1 MQGDGMRA
9 VLALLVVLA
18 TAPVAAQDC
27 PGDCTYD
34 GQVKVAELILA
45 VRVALGDLGVD
56 SCFAADVN
64 RDGAVGIDELVLA
77 VSMLLNGCPA
87 PSSPT
92 ATVTLAVTPT
102 ATATSTELAT
112 ATASA
117 TPTATP
123 TIPPVGG
130 AWVEAPLT
138 VGQSTCSEEFTA
150 VFAEM
155 LAERVACPQQVELLD
170 DTTADVTD
178 CSSQTVR
185 GQLDRDGTIH
195 LVFPRSEGSAP
206 PCTVTLDVSSVIA
219 AGADPVVA
227 SYTFGLAFGG
237 DGCPFD
243 DCTIQ
248 ASAPWTRPE

>member
-1 MQGDGMRA
+1 MRA

-64 RDGAVGIDELVLA
+64 RDGAVAIDELVLA

-92 ATVTLAVTPT
+92 ATATLAATPTVTATPAESAT
-102 ATATSTELAT
+102 ATATE
-112 ATASA
+112 SA
-117 TPTATP
+117 TPAATP

-130 AWVEAPLT
+130 AWIEAPLT
-138 VGQSTCSEEFTA
+138 VGDSTCAEELTA
-150 VFAEM
+150 AFADQLTARGPCAQE
-155 LAERVACPQQVELLD
+155 VETLD
-170 DTTADVTD
+170 ETSVRVTD
-178 CSSQTVR
+178 CSAQAVAGT
-185 GQLDRDGTIH
+185 LDRDGTMH
-195 LVFPRSEGSAP
+195 LIFPPADDTVGG
-206 PCTVTLDVSSVIA
+206 CTVTLSVTSRIA
-219 AGADPVVA
+219 GGAAPVTA
-227 SYTFGLAFGG
+227 AYTFGFVFGG
-237 DGCPFD
+237 EACPLD